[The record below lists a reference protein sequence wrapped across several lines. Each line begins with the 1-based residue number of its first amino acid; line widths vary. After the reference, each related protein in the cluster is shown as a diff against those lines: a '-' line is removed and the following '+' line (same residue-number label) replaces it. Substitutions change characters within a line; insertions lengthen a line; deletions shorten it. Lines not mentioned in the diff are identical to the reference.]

1 MKITPLTPACLPPG
15 VQLWLRPGAGSAL
28 TADGQADGQEDGQVL
43 SAQEL
48 VWGEALAP
56 AGRRRYWQSRA
67 AMRQVLAA
75 ALDCTPQAVPLRSPP
90 GQPPDLAGGW
100 VSLSH
105 SGDGLLVGYAP
116 RPIGVDLEWA
126 ERPLEPGP
134 LARRFFP
141 ADECAQLLQLPPAQR
156 RRAFLE
162 SWVRKEAAIKWQ
174 ADGRL
179 ASDLVNWH
187 WDGGAAQ
194 LTHGRAGWQ
203 PQVTLC
209 EREGWLCAAVGD
221 AVERGI
227 WG

>member
-1 MKITPLTPACLPPG
+1 MKITPLMSACLPPG

-116 RPIGVDLEWA
+116 RPIGVDLEWGHRRLDA
-126 ERPLEPGP
+126 AALMQ
-134 LARRFFP
+134 RFFP
-141 ADECAQLLQLPPAQR
+141 PQEVAQLAGMAGDQLRLAVLTSWVAKEAVIKWR
-156 RRAFLE
+156 RRSLAQELGAWCFDHSSAGLRQLDEGLE
-162 SWVRKEAAIKWQ
+162 
-174 ADGRL
+174 
-179 ASDLVNWH
+179 
-187 WDGGAAQ
+187 
-194 LTHGRAGWQ
+194 
-203 PQVTLC
+203 VTPAMGSSG
-209 EREGWLCAAVGD
+209 GWLWAAVVG
-221 AVERGI
+221 
-227 WG
+227 

>member
-1 MKITPLTPACLPPG
+1 MHNEVGGSLGTAQNPPLIAPPRY
-15 VQLWLRPGAGSAL
+15 WLRPLAAAAAL
-28 TADGQADGQEDGQVL
+28 PELL
-43 SAQEL
+43 SAQEQQ
-48 VWGEALAP
+48 WCGALP
-56 AGRRRYWQSRA
+56 AAVARRYSASR
-67 AMRQVLAA
+67 RWLRHCLAEHLGCA
-75 ALDCTPQAVPLRSPP
+75 PMAVPLQSPP
-90 GQPPDLAGGW
+90 GQAPLLLEQAGW
-100 VSLSH
+100 ISLSH
-105 SGDGLLVGYAP
+105 SRSQLLMAWSAQ
-116 RPIGVDLEWA
+116 PIGVDLEWA
-126 ERPLEPGP
+126 DRPLEPEP

-179 ASDLVNWH
+179 ASDLVHWH

-203 PQVTLC
+203 PQATLC

-221 AVERGI
+221 AVEQGI